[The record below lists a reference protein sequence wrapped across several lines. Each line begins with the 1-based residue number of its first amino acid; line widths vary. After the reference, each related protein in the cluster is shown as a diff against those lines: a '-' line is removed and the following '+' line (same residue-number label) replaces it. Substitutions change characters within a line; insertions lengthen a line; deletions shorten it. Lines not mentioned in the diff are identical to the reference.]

1 MLDASKTLDIK
12 TTLSNGYDGKAKP
25 MPRDRED
32 CIIFHE
38 AIWLMRM
45 IDLIGRKADSWFQHP
60 KKTQIESLGQP
71 EREKEVGTLGYFR
84 VHPIYS

>member
-38 AIWLMRM
+38 ATYL
-45 IDLIGRKADSWFQHP
+45 A
-60 KKTQIESLGQP
+60 
-71 EREKEVGTLGYFR
+71 
-84 VHPIYS
+84 